1 MATAAAA
8 AAPVFSDA
16 YSPLPHVALSLPL
29 SLSLSRSNTAERAY
43 SSSLG
48 LKLKDAEAK
57 AIGLDER
64 LAMYVGRLKEADK
77 DIFKLERQ
85 LEEQQKGLDNGMAI
99 AKKQIRRF
107 EEKLVQAETERCRLE
122 EKLEELQKK
131 AE

>member
-1 MATAAAA
+1 
-8 AAPVFSDA
+8 
-16 YSPLPHVALSLPL
+16 
-29 SLSLSRSNTAERAY
+29 
-43 SSSLG
+43 
-48 LKLKDAEAK
+48 
-57 AIGLDER
+57 
-64 LAMYVGRLKEADK
+64 MYVGRLKEADK